1 MKLNLALLS
10 ILPFFILST
19 SVSAS
24 SNTVQFKG
32 EVGTQTCSV
41 NINGNQSNPV
51 VLLPTV
57 AASQFVSKGS
67 TAGDTT
73 FTVNVTNCSE
83 ISGNTA
89 IKTVLISNNSTTNGN
104 LGNAGDAAKVSIQLL
119 DSDGSTPLS
128 FINDSSV
135 TTSSMTLAEGSNN
148 ISQSLVARYYAEDI
162 GVTAGS
168 VIATAQFAITY
179 K

>member
-1 MKLNLALLS
+1 M
-10 ILPFFILST
+10 
-19 SVSAS
+19 SVAAS

-57 AASQFVSKGS
+57 AASKLATKGA

-73 FTVNVTNCSE
+73 FTVNVTDCLG
-83 ISGNTA
+83 ISGDTA
-89 IKTVLISNNSTTNGN
+89 IKTVLAGNSPTINGN
-104 LGNAGDAAKVSIQLL
+104 LGNAGDAANVSIQLL
-119 DSDGSTPLS
+119 DSDASTPLS
-128 FINDSSV
+128 FASGSTV
-135 TTSSMTLAEGSNN
+135 TTSAMTLTEGSNMT
-148 ISQSLVARYYAEDI
+148 SQSLVARYYAEDVGI
-162 GVTAGS
+162 TAGS
-168 VIATAQFAITY
+168 VIATAQFAISY